1 MELALDTS
9 TAFAS
14 IALSDRGE
22 AIAELTWHSGQN
34 HSRELIP
41 NITYLLDQSKL
52 DSKSISAV
60 FVAIGPGSFN
70 GIRVGISTAKGLA
83 MSLNVPVIGISSME
97 VEAYPFSCTG
107 LPLCPI
113 HNAGRNEI
121 AAALYIMNKQWTR
134 LKEEHLTTV
143 DTLCQQIKHKTLFC
157 GEIPDEIIHVMEERL
172 GKLAVIPEFSSRLR
186 RASYLA
192 SLGYKRLVKNETDNP
207 VSLQPLYLRPPS
219 ITKRKIK

>member
-14 IALSDRGE
+14 IALSDRGD

-34 HSRELIP
+34 HSRELVP
-41 NITYLLDQSKL
+41 NITHLLDQCNI
-52 DSKSISAV
+52 DSKSIGAV
-60 FVAIGPGSFN
+60 FVAMGPGSFN

-83 MSLNVPVIGISSME
+83 LSLKVPLIGISSME
-97 VEAYPFSCTG
+97 VEAYPFACTE

-134 LKEEHLTTV
+134 LKEEHITTI
-143 DTLCQQIKHKTLFC
+143 DTLCQQTRQKTLFC
-157 GEIPDEIIHVMEERL
+157 GEISDEIQRIIEEKL
-172 GKLAVIPEFSSRLR
+172 GELAVIPDFSSRLR
-186 RASYLA
+186 RASHLA
-192 SLGYKRLVKNETDNP
+192 SLGYRRLVKNETDNP
-207 VSLQPLYLRPPS
+207 ASLQPLYLRPPS
-219 ITKRKIK
+219 ITKRKTK